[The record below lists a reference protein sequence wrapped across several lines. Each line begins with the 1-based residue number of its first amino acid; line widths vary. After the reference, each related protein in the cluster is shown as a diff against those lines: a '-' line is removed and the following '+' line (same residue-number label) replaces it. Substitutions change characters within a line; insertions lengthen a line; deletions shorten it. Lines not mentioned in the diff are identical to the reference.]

1 MNFTFAFLV
10 VNYLILVVGRLYQF
24 DADSFLYMHYST
36 MLPLMLVL
44 SPVCTLIFLRR
55 RFAHKWRFVGWNTF
69 LYAFTLLWINYI
81 GPASAYLSFSK
92 PTMRLAEN
100 NVHYVINN
108 PPKGQHALIDLI
120 MDYFA
125 QHPFDKSSDEYS
137 AVFYEESVDSPL
149 SGKRPLAHWWDQSML
164 SEYQKYQNTEDHQ
177 LAFMIYFNRSKFR
190 GFNGLTRFWLYN
202 GYAFNCNGDP
212 SEMNLFDIKPDGSR
226 RSICD

>member
-81 GPASAYLSFSK
+81 GPVSAYLSFST
-92 PTMRLAEN
+92 PTIKLTEN
-100 NVHYVINN
+100 KLHYVINN
-108 PPKGQHALIDLI
+108 PPKGQQALIDLI
-120 MDYFA
+120 MNYFK
-125 QHPFDKSSDEYS
+125 QHPFDKNGDEYS
-137 AVFYEESVDSPL
+137 AVFYEKSVDSPL

-164 SEYQKYQNTEDHQ
+164 TEYQKYQDTGDHEIAVMTFYNKKNDRDLNGITE
-177 LAFMIYFNRSKFR
+177 
-190 GFNGLTRFWLYN
+190 FWLYN
-202 GYAFNCNGDP
+202 DYAHRCNGEP
-212 SEMNLFDIKPDGSR
+212 SEANIVYIKPDGSR
-226 RSICD
+226 HLICD

>member
-24 DADSFLYMHYST
+24 DEDSFLYMHYST

-55 RFAHKWRFVGWNTF
+55 RFSYKWRFVGWNTF

-92 PTMRLAEN
+92 PTIRLAEN

-164 SEYQKYQNTEDHQ
+164 TEYQKYQDTGDHEVAVMTFYSKKNDKYINGITE
-177 LAFMIYFNRSKFR
+177 
-190 GFNGLTRFWLYN
+190 FWLYN
-202 GYAFNCNGDP
+202 DYAHNCNGEP
-212 SEMNLFDIKPDGSR
+212 SEANIVYIKPDGSR
-226 RSICD
+226 RLICD